1 MAAAAWPALFGDR
14 SHVGAKRSRKEYY
27 EIMTTP
33 SNNWRYLER
42 DPKSSYKQLSIKG
55 RRIKARTLYGQ
66 TQGEDALTPEVVAAD
81 RDLPLEAVLEAIAYC
96 ETNPPEIRDDFERE
110 ERLAEAMGLNDPEYK
125 QTGEMRLLTPQALA
139 RVRRP

>member
-1 MAAAAWPALFGDR
+1 
-14 SHVGAKRSRKEYY
+14 
-27 EIMTTP
+27 MTTP

-55 RRIKARTLYGQ
+55 RRIKARTLYGL
-66 TQGEDALTPEVVAAD
+66 TQGEDAMTPEEVAAD

-96 ETNPPEIRDDFERE
+96 KSNPPEIREDFERE
-110 ERLAEAMGLNDPEYK
+110 ERLADAMGLNDPEYK
-125 QTGEMRLLTPQALA
+125 RTGKTRLLTPQELA